1 MRVSRKR
8 IRTPSTIS
16 MMWSDRE
23 DFVWWRP
30 LSLTSG
36 CSPTKPSVG
45 RRRMVLLTVHGAVSC
60 IVDLH
65 EYEQSI
71 DMIHQG
77 EDLRRTFGA
86 GQEKTDKITYV

>member
-1 MRVSRKR
+1 MEAIEPNK
-8 IRTPSTIS
+8 
-16 MMWSDRE
+16 WL
-23 DFVWWRP
+23 FFNQA
-30 LSLTSG
+30 
-36 CSPTKPSVG
+36 VG
-45 RRRMVLLTVHGAVSC
+45 GSASHGAVSC

>member
-1 MRVSRKR
+1 MEAIGTNKWLF
-8 IRTPSTIS
+8 PNQA
-16 MMWSDRE
+16 
-23 DFVWWRP
+23 
-30 LSLTSG
+30 
-36 CSPTKPSVG
+36 VG
-45 RRRMVLLTVHGAVSC
+45 GSALHGVHGGVSW

>member
-1 MRVSRKR
+1 MEA
-8 IRTPSTIS
+8 I
-16 MMWSDRE
+16 
-23 DFVWWRP
+23 
-30 LSLTSG
+30 
-36 CSPTKPSVG
+36 KPNKWLFSNPIVVG
-45 RRRMVLLTVHGAVSC
+45 SALNGVHGAVSC